1 MLFLTSHL
9 SEILQL
15 LAHSA
20 GELSVVCVSLY
31 YCTIGGG
38 ASDHVITEEDASA
51 LDLLISGCA
60 DNNGVCSVV
69 SLATMQ
75 SELSKSGYSKV
86 GI

>member
-1 MLFLTSHL
+1 MYH
-9 SEILQL
+9 
-15 LAHSA
+15 
-20 GELSVVCVSLY
+20 CLY

-38 ASDHVITEEDASA
+38 ASDSVITEEDVAA
-51 LDLLISGCA
+51 LDLLISGCT
-60 DNNGVCSVV
+60 DDIGVCSVV